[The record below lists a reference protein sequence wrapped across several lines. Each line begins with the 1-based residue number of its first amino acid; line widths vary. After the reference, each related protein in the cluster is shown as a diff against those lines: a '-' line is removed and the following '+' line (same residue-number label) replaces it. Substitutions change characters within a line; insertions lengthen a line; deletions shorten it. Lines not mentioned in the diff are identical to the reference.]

1 MIDVIKSHYKNIG
14 KFGVVGI
21 LNTAL
26 DFLVYY
32 ILNHFFGFYFIFAHV
47 CSFFVAATNSFFL
60 NALWTFKNLKRDQI
74 FKQIFRFILIAV
86 VGLGIS
92 TVAITVAEQVVENI
106 YIAKV
111 FATGAT
117 FLWNY
122 TGSFL
127 FVFRRK
133 NTE

>member
-1 MIDVIKSHYKNIG
+1 MIDVIKSHYKSVG

-21 LNTAL
+21 ANTAL

-32 ILNHFFGFYFIFAHV
+32 ILNHFFGFYFILAHV

-74 FKQIFRFILIAV
+74 FKQISRFLVIAI

-92 TVAITVAEQVVENI
+92 TLTITFAEQIVENI

-117 FLWNY
+117 FAWNY
-122 TGSFL
+122 VGSFL
-127 FVFRRK
+127 FVFRG
-133 NTE
+133 NDSE